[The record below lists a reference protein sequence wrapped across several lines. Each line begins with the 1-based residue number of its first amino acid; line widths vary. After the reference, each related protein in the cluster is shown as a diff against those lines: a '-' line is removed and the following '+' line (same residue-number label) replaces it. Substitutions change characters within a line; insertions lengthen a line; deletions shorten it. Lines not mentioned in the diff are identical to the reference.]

1 MGPEVDAVPLRTDII
16 GREAELS
23 RLRAFLAP
31 ARREGPPTLAV
42 LGEAGSGKS
51 ALLEAAAEDA
61 SERGF
66 RVLRCSGHEGERE
79 LVFAGLHQL
88 LEPVFAGVGDLPAA
102 QRHALLSA
110 FGFGE
115 TDRRPDQDRPER
127 LLINLAVLTL
137 LSDVAVRQPV
147 LLLVDDAQ
155 WLDACSLDA
164 LAFVA
169 RRLPGEPVVLL
180 LGVRGD
186 AAPRQFGQDVVRL
199 PVRPLD
205 AKAAE
210 RLLDSQ
216 PRPPQRQLK
225 EHILRQA
232 AGNPLALVELARATA
247 GSSPISL
254 TGPADALPL
263 TARLEGVFA
272 KRLQELPEDTRRA
285 LLFAAAADAPDVPAA
300 LLAASASAA
309 DVNAWSVAEDAGLVS
324 LESGRVAFRHPL
336 MRSAVYG
343 SASFAA
349 RRKVHLSLAEVLSGD
364 PDRRAWHMAAATLV
378 PDEAIAGALE
388 ETAGRARRRG
398 GYRVAA
404 AALERAAELS
414 PEGKQRAR
422 RLLDAI
428 ELAMNAGE
436 PLWVEKL
443 AGGVIS
449 TTDDEAMLMSA
460 KLWTGWALAAT
471 TRQKAALSHL
481 LPLAED
487 VLEDDPITALTAVG
501 HAAFVVY
508 STGDDTYRQKMQA
521 LLARI
526 PSDAGRDFDQAWTRA
541 SCDPFGDRKTALELL
556 RNCLADPSLHVDQL
570 TILGGAAWVLDETA
584 TAVRILGTAAEHLQA
599 ATTVGSNAT
608 LGQGLALAQ
617 FEAGAWEAAWATAE
631 ESRRIAAENGLE
643 MAGRS
648 AMFVGAALLA
658 LKGEAADARKLID
671 QAVAGVDPAE
681 SRALGARARW
691 VRAMV
696 AGVEGNHPLEYEL
709 LRGLF
714 TVGPDPQPV
723 HYHAS
728 YYGIGDLAA
737 AAVRVGKQDDA
748 AEVLDAVRRQLEGGM
763 SARLLLLVR
772 RAGAVLADGEK
783 AEDLFGAALRDP
795 AGETWPFERAVVLL
809 EYGQW
814 LRRKRRTSEARS
826 ELARALTVFE
836 QLGARPYV
844 ERAAAELRACGVS
857 VRGDDVASRGIER
870 LTPQQLQIARLAA
883 TGLTNR
889 QIGERLLLSARTI
902 GFHLYQTYPKLGI
915 TNRAQLRDALS
926 GTGPSQ

>member
-1 MGPEVDAVPLRTDII
+1 MGAEAGAVPRRTGIV
-16 GREAELS
+16 GREAELR
-23 RLRAFLAP
+23 RLRAFLTPVRQEEPP
-31 ARREGPPTLAV
+31 ALVV

-51 ALLEAAAEDA
+51 ALLKAAAEEA
-61 SERGF
+61 LERGF

-79 LVFAGLHQL
+79 LAFAGLHQL
-88 LEPVFAGVGDLPAA
+88 LEPVLAGAGDLPAA
-102 QRHALLSA
+102 QRRALLGA

-115 TDRRPDQDRPER
+115 TDHRTGQDRPER

-137 LSDVAVRQPV
+137 LSDAAVRQPV

-169 RRLPGEPVVLL
+169 RRLPGEPVTLL

-186 AAPRQFGQDVVRL
+186 DAPRQFGEDVVRL
-199 PVRPLD
+199 PARPLD
-205 AKAAE
+205 DTAAE
-210 RLLDSQ
+210 QLLDAQ
-216 PRPPQRQLK
+216 PRPPRGQLR

-247 GSSPISL
+247 GSSPPVP
-254 TGPADALPL
+254 TGSAEALPL
-263 TARLEGVFA
+263 TARLEEVFA
-272 KRLQELPEDTRRA
+272 RRLEGLPEGTRRV

-300 LLAASASAA
+300 LLAASAASA
-309 DVNAWSVAEDAGLVS
+309 DVDAWSVAEEAGLVR
-324 LESGRVAFRHPL
+324 LESGRVTFRHPL

-343 SASFAA
+343 SASFAE
-349 RRKVHLSLAEVLSGD
+349 RRKAHLALAEVLGGD
-364 PDRRAWHMAAATLV
+364 PDRKAWHMAAATLV
-378 PDEAIAGALE
+378 PDEAIAAALE

-404 AALERAAELS
+404 AALQRAAELS
-414 PEGKQRAR
+414 PEGRQRAR

-428 ELAMNAGE
+428 ESAMNAGE

-449 TTDDEAMLMSA
+449 ATDDEAMLMAA

-487 VLEDDPITALTAVG
+487 VVEEDPITALTAVG

-508 STGDDTYRQKMQA
+508 STGDDTYRRQMRA

-541 SCDPFGDRKTALELL
+541 GCDPFDARETVLELL
-556 RNCLADPSLHVDQL
+556 RSCLADPDRDVDQL

-584 TAVRILGTAAEHLQA
+584 TAIRLLGAAAEHLRA

-608 LGQGLALAQ
+608 LGQALALAQ
-617 FEAGAWEAAWATAE
+617 FEAGAWEAAWASAE
-631 ESRRIAAENGLE
+631 EARRIAAENGLE

-709 LRGLF
+709 LRRLF
-714 TVGPDPQPV
+714 TVGEDPRPV

-737 AAVRVGKQDDA
+737 AALRVGKQDDA
-748 AEVLDAVRRQLEGGM
+748 ARVVDAVRRQLEGRM
-763 SARLLLLVR
+763 SPRVLLLVR
-772 RAGAVLADGEK
+772 RARAVLAADEE
-783 AEDLFGAALRDP
+783 AEDLFGAALGDP

-809 EYGQW
+809 EYGEW
-814 LRRKRRTSEARS
+814 LRRRRRTSEARG

-857 VRGDDVASRGIER
+857 VRGDDGASRGIER

-926 GTGPSQ
+926 SMGASS